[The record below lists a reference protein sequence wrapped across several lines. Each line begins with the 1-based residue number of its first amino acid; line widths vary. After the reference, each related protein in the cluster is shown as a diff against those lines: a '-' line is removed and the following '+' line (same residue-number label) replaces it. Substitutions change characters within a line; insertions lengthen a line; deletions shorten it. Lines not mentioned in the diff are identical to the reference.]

1 LFEVEENM
9 TWKVVTVDYFDT
21 WFLGLDASEQQD
33 VLAAILVLEQ
43 FGPALGRPYVD
54 SIKGTEKVKNLKE
67 LRVQHKG
74 KSFRVFFAFDPLR
87 QAVMLCGGD
96 KTGDKQFYKT
106 MIPIAEQEFLDYLR
120 ELE

>member
-1 LFEVEENM
+1 M
-9 TWKVVTVDYFDT
+9 AWQVVTVEYFDD

-33 VLAAILVLEQ
+33 VLSAVLVLEQ
-43 FGPALGRPYVD
+43 FGPTLGRPYVD
-54 SIKGTEKVKNLKE
+54 SIKGTDKVKNLKE

-74 KSFRVFFAFDPLR
+74 KPYRVFFAFDPLR

-96 KTGDKQFYKT
+96 KTGSKHFYET
-106 MIPIAEQEFLDYLR
+106 MISIAEREFLAYLQ

>member
-1 LFEVEENM
+1 M
-9 TWKVVTVDYFDT
+9 TWKVITVEYFDD
-21 WFLGLDASEQQD
+21 WFLGLNASEQQD

-54 SIKGTEKVKNLKE
+54 SLKGTDKVKNLKE

-74 KSFRVFFAFDPLR
+74 KPFRVFFAFDPLR

-96 KTGDKQFYKT
+96 KTGDKRFYET
-106 MIPIAEQEFLDYLR
+106 MIPVAELEFLNYLQK
-120 ELE
+120 LE

>member
-1 LFEVEENM
+1 M
-9 TWKVVTVDYFDT
+9 AWMIVTVERFDD

-43 FGPALGRPYVD
+43 FGPALGRPRVD
-54 SIKGTEKVKNLKE
+54 SLKGTEKVKNLKE

-74 KSFRVFFAFDPLR
+74 KPFRVFFAFDPLR

-96 KTGDKQFYKT
+96 KTGDKHFYET
-106 MIPIAEQEFLDYLR
+106 MIPVAEREFLNYLQ